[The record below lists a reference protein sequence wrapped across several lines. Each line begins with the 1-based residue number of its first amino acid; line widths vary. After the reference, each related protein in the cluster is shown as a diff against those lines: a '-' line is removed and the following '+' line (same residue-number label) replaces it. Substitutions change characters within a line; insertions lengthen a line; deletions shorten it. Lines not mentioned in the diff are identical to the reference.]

1 MFLTCFHKCINCHEH
16 HTYTM
21 TQCTSHSVWYRYVLI
36 NLVMCNW
43 HLRPKYVFLS
53 MHIFR
58 GSNLYYIELW
68 LCLIDI
74 SFGHMSMTNVLSSVF
89 SCLVI
94 KLKGK
99 WSTRQRHRF
108 HSTSSVLSFLA
119 GIPPALQ
126 FGIIFT
132 HLLFAKGEE
141 KIIRAYIWLTS
152 IRFWWFMP
160 KGEKVLAQS
169 KRTAPPPI

>member
-1 MFLTCFHKCINCHEH
+1 MLKMFITCFHKCINCHER

-36 NLVMCNW
+36 NLIMCNW

-58 GSNLYYIELW
+58 GGNLYYIELW

-74 SFGHMSMTNVLSSVF
+74 SFDHISLCLQLMCFQVISMLSR
-89 SCLVI
+89 

-99 WSTRQRHRF
+99 WSIRQRRRF
-108 HSTSSVLSFLA
+108 HLTPSYYLLFV
-119 GIPPALQ
+119 GIPLSLHWYNVSL
-126 FGIIFT
+126 IYC
-132 HLLFAKGEE
+132 L
-141 KIIRAYIWLTS
+141 
-152 IRFWWFMP
+152 P
-160 KGEKVLAQS
+160 KW
-169 KRTAPPPI
+169 KRSY